1 MTYMDWIMCCMGA
14 IQYYFILFFYKSEGG
29 KNQLQVVHTRTV
41 ELSFFGQKDMKE
53 IQWTSVN
60 RPLYAMILALVLYEN
75 KWFGAF
81 CLSTWCQ
88 LVTVYQLS
96 STVDP

>member
-1 MTYMDWIMCCMGA
+1 M
-14 IQYYFILFFYKSEGG
+14 
-29 KNQLQVVHTRTV
+29 QVVHTRTV

-53 IQWTSVN
+53 IRWTSVN

-81 CLSTWCQ
+81 CLSTW
-88 LVTVYQLS
+88 Y
-96 STVDP
+96 